1 MEISVVSFTGK
12 DSAAADDSGK
22 KLFSDANGCDEILFL
37 STPCV
42 KEDKECGSVG
52 KVGGAAPSA
61 SGGAR
66 DGNRSCAEIS
76 SDDLIRGAVT
86 CERQCFRNP
95 WSMDMMSEHLASVG
109 GIIFA
114 AIVGGQVCGY
124 VSAKLLPSVGEGE
137 VYRVAVLP
145 QFRRRGIAELML
157 RSVIKAASDSEIDR
171 LFIEVRV
178 GNAPARTCYEKLGW
192 RQITMRKKYYHDP
205 EEDAVIMER
214 AVK

>member
-1 MEISVVSFTGK
+1 MEISVVSLTGK
-12 DSAAADDSGK
+12 DGAVADDSGK
-22 KLFSDANGCDEILFL
+22 KLFSDANGCDATLYL
-37 STPCV
+37 SRELV
-42 KEDKECGSVG
+42 KVYRARASVEDA
-52 KVGGAAPSA
+52 GGEELSHPAAAHDS
-61 SGGAR
+61 
-66 DGNRSCAEIS
+66 DRSCAEIS
-76 SDDLIRGAVT
+76 ADDLVRGAVT

-124 VSAKLLPSVGEGE
+124 VSAKLLPSAGEGE

-157 RSVIKAASDSEIDR
+157 RCVIKAASDSGIDK
-171 LFIEVRV
+171 LFIEVRM
-178 GNAPARTCYEKLGW
+178 GNTPARACYEKLGW
-192 RQITMRKKYYHDP
+192 QQIAVRKKYYHDP
-205 EEDAVIMER
+205 EEDAVIMEL